1 MEYQPGLFKFHNS
14 DCRTED
20 AEHEQTAD
28 DKMHMTRLDEPFRP
42 STNAADGSSS
52 HCPIPRLSAFTYGSD
67 KT

>member
-1 MEYQPGLFKFHNS
+1 MEYQPGLLKFHSS

-28 DKMHMTRLDEPFRP
+28 EKMHMTRLNEPFR
-42 STNAADGSSS
+42 TGAIAADGSSS
-52 HCPIPRLSAFTYGSD
+52 HCPIPRLSAFASGSD